1 MAQQRLGSRA
11 GNRERRSRG
20 STRVKAEPTPII
32 KRGWLYVPGGWRD
45 ANYNVMGIDDEL
57 DPISSQ
63 ANYTMCA
70 GRVDKIT
77 SRKGAR

>member
-1 MAQQRLGSRA
+1 MS
-11 GNRERRSRG
+11 SPRG
-20 STRVKAEPTPII
+20 KIRIKAEPTPII
-32 KRGWLYVPGGWRD
+32 KPGWLYVPGGWAD

-70 GRVDKIT
+70 GRVDKIDDAEKV
-77 SRKGAR
+77 R

>member
-1 MAQQRLGSRA
+1 MGIEDGEIVEVS
-11 GNRERRSRG
+11 SPRG
-20 STRVKAEPTPII
+20 SIRVKAEPTPII

-70 GRVDKIT
+70 GRVDKI
-77 SRKGAR
+77 SGRRGER

>member
-1 MAQQRLGSRA
+1 
-11 GNRERRSRG
+11 
-20 STRVKAEPTPII
+20 
-32 KRGWLYVPGGWRD
+32 
-45 ANYNVMGIDDEL
+45 MGIDDEL